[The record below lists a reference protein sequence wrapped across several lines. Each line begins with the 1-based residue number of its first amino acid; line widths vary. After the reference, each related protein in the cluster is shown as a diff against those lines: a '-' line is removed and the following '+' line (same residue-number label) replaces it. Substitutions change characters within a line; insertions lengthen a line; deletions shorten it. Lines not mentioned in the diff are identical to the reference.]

1 MIFHVFTKEGGVGK
15 SELFTNLFD
24 TEICLSQVVTNILQH
39 MFRNPLVGGL
49 ARILL
54 AEGREVF
61 RRDAQ
66 PAGISFYR
74 VTFHIVGVQQ
84 VKKMPEV
91 DFRRHLLLIMHSGR
105 VIQACF

>member
-49 ARILL
+49 AAVLPEFFLQTAVRYLGEMQSSL
-54 AEGREVF
+54 A
-61 RRDAQ
+61 
-66 PAGISFYR
+66 
-74 VTFHIVGVQQ
+74 
-84 VKKMPEV
+84 
-91 DFRRHLLLIMHSGR
+91 
-105 VIQACF
+105 